1 MCASDMFARA
11 ADNTI
16 SGILALHH
24 RPHAIDLLSL

>member
-1 MCASDMFARA
+1 MRASDFLAKA

-24 RPHAIDLLSL
+24 RPHAIDLLSQ